1 MKKSNIITNN
11 KNYIIEKQKLPYH
24 NLSDLEKD
32 IYILINYIRTNLL
45 DFANNIRK
53 KNNYINN
60 KEQIEV
66 IKYLEEL
73 YNTEKLEPFEE
84 IPEISEAARNLLINI
99 SLNDKKNHSI
109 NLKELNPETLNLRT
123 RLSKY
128 GNRTGRIF
136 ETVVFKTNNPE
147 DIVNHI
153 LLEEKGR
160 NMLLSGKMKYIGI
173 ACDILPS
180 NIICSV
186 IDIVQDFIPFRN
198 KENTNNNI
206 NINNNIYDNN
216 INSDYERNQYNE
228 DFISNKHLN
237 NENTINNL
245 KLKLGFNKNQ
255 IENDKPNM
263 NIIINNNE
271 KYIQN
276 LLFNKHYH
284 QRRNNLYHQNKEF
297 YRTPKKLAS
306 MDLPNEKS
314 PFSPK
319 SVNSY
324 NIVINN
330 KKVPIK
336 NKVNNMNSV
345 KNEEA
350 NNNNKDKKDNDKNNI
365 FTMAGR
371 TSKEQ
376 QQMINNSTKMNII
389 KSKSVSSFDFNLNNS
404 KINNKN
410 FQRLNQKE
418 KIEILHKINQRN
430 KNHKALSI
438 NNKHFEINH
447 NISNNNFHNYIKNKC
462 YNLEIDIEGQNRNS
476 NYINSEIQN
485 NNMDND
491 NGSTNRFNTFMSN
504 INDSNL
510 INYYN
515 NDGVS
520 PLHLTYIE
528 SKNNIGFGNK
538 DEYSNKKINEIKND
552 LLLFKNK
559 IKEELKN
566 EVKNEIK
573 EEIKYEFNVNQKKK
587 KPSSIKIEND
597 LDIYNNKKKLNRGYN
612 SQNDNNN
619 KKILLNEIYYKKNGN
634 NYFIKNKEKNRCCS
648 EDRIIYTNNNNKLK
662 WNIKNERKSFEPP
675 NYIQNNN
682 YEENLKNEYKDRYEL
697 LNNLQMDD
705 DSNYK
710 EYQDIYQPI
719 KVSLSSNDL
728 KNKSFTNEEK
738 KIKNRQQIKQLI
750 RLYNIAKDNKKAY
763 SKYND
768 DIVYDV
774 INSNQSISNYFKQNY
789 NNEDDCIN
797 NIINLNNQIKEQ
809 NDNIYQAKETKNEKN
824 NFINKN
830 FFQKKYEKVK
840 PIGNFYKSVNNKKY
854 AIESN
859 IKNINEKNN
868 IINDN
873 NEKSKEKD
881 TSKEKALKKGKEGE
895 NFKIINEN
903 NLSIEKID
911 NNPNQKIKNS
921 KGSRENTIMSYN
933 EKKRIYKDLRKEA
946 KNKIVFSKSVKLNKK
961 EINEIL
967 DDNEKSFNNKSIN
980 ILNYNIQNKQPINSN
995 EYTLEKQ
1002 KNGNENEKLKTPIQ
1016 IKKESK
1022 YEINSNNNNHKKDN
1036 ENQILNNNSLKS
1048 TTNRKQKKYIIPK
1061 NFQMKYN
1068 NI

>member
-1 MKKSNIITNN
+1 MKINNIINSN
-11 KNYIIEKQKLPYH
+11 KDYKIEKQKLSYH

-32 IYILINYIRTNLL
+32 IFILINYIRTNLL
-45 DFANNIRK
+45 DFANNLRK

-60 KEQIEV
+60 EEQIEV
-66 IKYLEEL
+66 IKYLEDL

-198 KENTNNNI
+198 KENRNSNI

-216 INSDYERNQYNE
+216 INADYEKNQYNE
-228 DFISNKHLN
+228 EFISSNKYLN

-284 QRRNNLYHQNKEF
+284 QRRNNLYHQNNEF

-306 MDLPNEKS
+306 MDLPNEKN

-330 KKVPIK
+330 KIVPIK
-336 NKVNNMNSV
+336 NKVNNMNSI

-350 NNNNKDKKDNDKNNI
+350 NNKDKKDKKDNDNI

-376 QQMINNSTKMNII
+376 QQMINNSTKMNIN

-438 NNKHFEINH
+438 NNKHYEVNH
-447 NISNNNFHNYIKNKC
+447 NLSDNNFHNCIKNKC
-462 YNLEIDIEGQNRNS
+462 YNLEINIEGQNRNS

-510 INYYN
+510 VNYYN
-515 NDGVS
+515 NEGIS
-520 PLHLTYIE
+520 PLHLTYLE

-573 EEIKYEFNVNQKKK
+573 EEIKYEFNVNQRKK
-587 KPSSIKIEND
+587 KPNSIKIEQD
-597 LDIYNNKKKLNRGYN
+597 LDIYNNKKKLSRGYN

-619 KKILLNEIYYKKNGN
+619 KKILINEVYYKKNGN
-634 NYFIKNKEKNRCCS
+634 NYFVKNKAKNRCCS
-648 EDRIIYTNNNNKLK
+648 EDKIIYTNNNNKLK
-662 WNIKNERKSFEPP
+662 WNIKNERKSFEPQ
-675 NYIQNNN
+675 NCIQKNNC
-682 YEENLKNEYKDRYEL
+682 EEKLKNEYKDRYEL
-697 LNNLQMDD
+697 LNNLQMND

-710 EYQDIYQPI
+710 EYQEIYQPI

-728 KNKSFTNEEK
+728 KNQTFINEEK
-738 KIKNRQQIKQLI
+738 KIKNRQQIKQMI
-750 RLYNIAKDNKKAY
+750 RLYNIAKDNKKNY
-763 SKYND
+763 GGFHD

-774 INSNQSISNYFKQNY
+774 INNNQSISNYFKQN
-789 NNEDDCIN
+789 NVNEDEYIN
-797 NIINLNNQIKEQ
+797 NLNNQTKEQ
-809 NDNIYQAKETKNEKN
+809 NDNIYQLNETKREKN
-824 NFINKN
+824 NINKN

-840 PIGNFYKSVNNKKY
+840 PIGNFYKSINNKKY
-854 AIESN
+854 VIESN
-859 IKNINEKNN
+859 IKYINEKNN
-868 IINDN
+868 LINEN
-873 NEKSKEKD
+873 NEKVKEQD
-881 TSKEKALKKGKEGE
+881 IIKEKALKKEKESE
-895 NFKIINEN
+895 NYKIVNEN
-903 NLSIEKID
+903 ILSIEKID
-911 NNPNQKIKNS
+911 NNTYQKTKNPKDNGEIKIK
-921 KGSRENTIMSYN
+921 SYN
-933 EKKRIYKDLRKEA
+933 EKNRIYKDLKKEI
-946 KNKIVFSKSVKLNKK
+946 KNKIVFSKSVKLNKND
-961 EINEIL
+961 INEIL

-980 ILNYNIQNKQPINSN
+980 TLNYNLEHKQPKNNN
-995 EYTLEKQ
+995 EYSLEKQ
-1002 KNGNENEKLKTPIQ
+1002 KNENEKLKTPLQ

-1022 YEINSNNNNHKKDN
+1022 YEINSNNNNHKKDM
-1036 ENQILNNNSLKS
+1036 ENQLFNNNSLKP
-1048 TTNRKQKKYIIPK
+1048 TTNRKQKKYVIPQ
-1061 NFQMKYN
+1061 NFLMK
-1068 NI
+1068 

>member
-1 MKKSNIITNN
+1 MKINNIINSN
-11 KNYIIEKQKLPYH
+11 KDYKIEKQKLSYH

-32 IYILINYIRTNLL
+32 IFILINYIRTNLL
-45 DFANNIRK
+45 DFANNLRK

-198 KENTNNNI
+198 KENRNSNI

-216 INSDYERNQYNE
+216 INADYEKNQYNE
-228 DFISNKHLN
+228 EFISSNKYLN

-245 KLKLGFNKNQ
+245 KLKLGFNKNL

-336 NKVNNMNSV
+336 NKVNNMNSI

-438 NNKHFEINH
+438 NNKHYEVNH
-447 NISNNNFHNYIKNKC
+447 NLSDNNFHNCIKNKC
-462 YNLEIDIEGQNRNS
+462 YNLEINIEGQNRNS

-510 INYYN
+510 VNYYN
-515 NDGVS
+515 NEGIS
-520 PLHLTYIE
+520 PLHLTYLE
-528 SKNNIGFGNK
+528 SKNNIVLGNK

-573 EEIKYEFNVNQKKK
+573 EEIKYEFNANQRKK
-587 KPSSIKIEND
+587 KPNSIKIEQD
-597 LDIYNNKKKLNRGYN
+597 LDIYNNKKKLSRGYN

-634 NYFIKNKEKNRCCS
+634 NYFVKNKEKNRCCS
-648 EDRIIYTNNNNKLK
+648 EDKIIYANNNNKLK
-662 WNIKNERKSFEPP
+662 WNIKNERKSFEPQ
-675 NYIQNNN
+675 NCIQKNN

-697 LNNLQMDD
+697 LNNLQMND

-710 EYQDIYQPI
+710 EYQEIYQPI
-719 KVSLSSNDL
+719 KASLSSNDL
-728 KNKSFTNEEK
+728 KNQTFTNEEK
-738 KIKNRQQIKQLI
+738 KIKNRQQIKQMI
-750 RLYNIAKDNKKAY
+750 RLYNIAKDNKKNYAGFH
-763 SKYND
+763 D
-768 DIVYDV
+768 DILYDV
-774 INSNQSISNYFKQNY
+774 INNNQSISNYFKQN
-789 NNEDDCIN
+789 NVNEDEYI
-797 NIINLNNQIKEQ
+797 NNQIKEQ
-809 NDNIYQAKETKNEKN
+809 NDNIYQLKETKREKN
-824 NFINKN
+824 NINKN

-840 PIGNFYKSVNNKKY
+840 PIGNFYKSINNKKY
-854 AIESN
+854 VIESN
-859 IKNINEKNN
+859 IKYINEKKN
-868 IINDN
+868 
-873 NEKSKEKD
+873 
-881 TSKEKALKKGKEGE
+881 L
-895 NFKIINEN
+895 INEN
-903 NLSIEKID
+903 NEKVKEQDITKEKVLKKEKESENYKIVNENILSIEKID
-911 NNPNQKIKNS
+911 NNPYQKTKNPKDNGEIKIK
-921 KGSRENTIMSYN
+921 SYN
-933 EKKRIYKDLRKEA
+933 EKNRIYKDLKKEI
-946 KNKIVFSKSVKLNKK
+946 KNKIVFSKSVKLNKND
-961 EINEIL
+961 INEIL

-980 ILNYNIQNKQPINSN
+980 TLNYNLEHKQPKNNN
-995 EYTLEKQ
+995 EYSLEKQ
-1002 KNGNENEKLKTPIQ
+1002 KNENEKLKTPLQ
-1016 IKKESK
+1016 IKKETK
-1022 YEINSNNNNHKKDN
+1022 YEININNNNHKKDN
-1036 ENQILNNNSLKS
+1036 ENQIFNNNSLKS
-1048 TTNRKQKKYIIPK
+1048 TTNRKQKKYIIPQ
-1061 NFQMKYN
+1061 NFLMK
-1068 NI
+1068 